1 MTATT
6 SHDDNDEQQSAA
18 PPSAEGSPGNRSEGS
33 SPGMMTRSMANST
46 PAASTTTSG
55 RPGRPAGPRRTSTA
69 DTATMTG
76 AATVPPASSSTLPSA
91 ENSPREGGAGG
102 AGPGGNSRTNSNN
115 GRNVRTSPNNASHLA
130 TGATVPGGQ
139 RVPSIARRSVSSG
152 SGDGGGFGSGGGGA
166 APSASSGPR
175 RSARHQNQPGSGG
188 PGHMNSNASGTGS
201 GGSQEPPRMAPTGV
215 NVVPGRL
222 ASSATGAGVGPGGAA
237 TAAASASG
245 ARCINPANE
254 INSRLDAHVEVK
266 VYPCN
271 NNASSSQQNKKNK
284 FTQFTIK
291 PEGVIIQ
298 GANSRHR
305 TAQSGSGDL
314 GAEYAKHIGRKLRR
328 YELSDTRACQL
339 LVTTHGG
346 SYWAVPAPE
355 AFSRHSGTCRLL
367 GDRKHPLASHTL
379 QVGDFLRVGSVGVV
393 VIETH
398 DGTENKILSEDK
410 IKKIIKDTTSG
421 NGGFLDFGE
430 TEDGEFQFGLGWVGL
445 AVELIFI
452 RDIYAK

>member
-1 MTATT
+1 
-6 SHDDNDEQQSAA
+6 
-18 PPSAEGSPGNRSEGS
+18 
-33 SPGMMTRSMANST
+33 
-46 PAASTTTSG
+46 
-55 RPGRPAGPRRTSTA
+55 
-69 DTATMTG
+69 MTG
-76 AATVPPASSSTLPSA
+76 GAINASE
-91 ENSPREGGAGG
+91 ENSPREGAIII
-102 AGPGGNSRTNSNN
+102 NNHNN
-115 GRNVRTSPNNASHLA
+115 GRNVRTSPNNGATEASGSGGSGGSINTPTA
-130 TGATVPGGQ
+130 ATVPGGQ

-152 SGDGGGFGSGGGGA
+152 SGEGAGGFGAGDDDVPNRAHAGA
-166 APSASSGPR
+166 GAGTGPR
-175 RSARHQNQPGSGG
+175 RSSPG
-188 PGHMNSNASGTGS
+188 
-201 GGSQEPPRMAPTGV
+201 MAPTGV
-215 NVVPGRL
+215 NVSTYTAPLAGSAGGSHSAVGASASTA
-222 ASSATGAGVGPGGAA
+222 ASSASAGG
-237 TAAASASG
+237 S
-245 ARCINPANE
+245 RCVNPASE
-254 INSRLDAHVEVK
+254 INSRLDAHIEVK

-271 NNASSSQQNKKNK
+271 NNASSTSQQQKKNK

-305 TAQSGSGDL
+305 AAQSGSGDL
-314 GAEYAKHIGRKLRR
+314 GAEYAQHIGRKLRR

-430 TEDGEFQFGLGWVGL
+430 TEDGEVFVFVFLRLKFVLVMLCVVG
-445 AVELIFI
+445 
-452 RDIYAK
+452 

>member
-1 MTATT
+1 MTGTND
-6 SHDDNDEQQSAA
+6 HDALV
-18 PPSAEGSPGNRSEGS
+18 PPSSSADSPSNSEPSSSASPS
-33 SPGMMTRSMANST
+33 SPGVVTRSMAAATTGADADADADGSSENSPDRGSGPGPGPGRQGT
-46 PAASTTTSG
+46 AAPALAST
-55 RPGRPAGPRRTSTA
+55 RPPGPRRTSTV
-69 DTATMTG
+69 DTVAMAG
-76 AATVPPASSSTLPSA
+76 AATAGSHE
-91 ENSPREGGAGG
+91 ENSPREGGAI
-102 AGPGGNSRTNSNN
+102 SNT
-115 GRNVRTSPNNASHLA
+115 GRNVRTIASPNNGAAEMETPTAA
-130 TGATVPGGQ
+130 TDRVPGGQ

-152 SGDGGGFGSGGGGA
+152 SGEGAGGFGAGDEDGPHLTRAGA
-166 APSASSGPR
+166 GAGAGPR
-175 RSARHQNQPGSGG
+175 RAPPG
-188 PGHMNSNASGTGS
+188 
-201 GGSQEPPRMAPTGV
+201 MAPTGV
-215 NVVPGRL
+215 NVSTYTAPLARSAGGSHSAVGASASTA
-222 ASSATGAGVGPGGAA
+222 ASSASAGG
-237 TAAASASG
+237 S
-245 ARCINPANE
+245 RCVNPASE
-254 INSRLDAHVEVK
+254 INSRLDAHIEVK

-271 NNASSSQQNKKNK
+271 NNASSASQQKKNK

-305 TAQSGSGDL
+305 AAQSGSGDL
-314 GAEYAKHIGRKLRR
+314 GAEYAQHIGRKLRR

-430 TEDGEFQFGLGWVGL
+430 TEDGELVLFFPGSSS
-445 AVELIFI
+445 F
-452 RDIYAK
+452 

>member
-1 MTATT
+1 MPDTT
-6 SHDDNDEQQSAA
+6 PNSVMAGTNDNDALV
-18 PPSAEGSPGNRSEGS
+18 PPSSSSADSPSNSELSASASAS
-33 SPGMMTRSMANST
+33 SPGVVTRSMAAATTGADADADGSSENSPDRGSGPGT
-46 PAASTTTSG
+46 GRQGTAAPALAST
-55 RPGRPAGPRRTSTA
+55 RPPGPRRTSTV
-69 DTATMTG
+69 DTVAMAG
-76 AATVPPASSSTLPSA
+76 AATAGSPG
-91 ENSPREGGAGG
+91 ENSPREGGAIS
-102 AGPGGNSRTNSNN
+102 NNN
-115 GRNVRTSPNNASHLA
+115 GRNVRTIASPNNGAAEMETPTAA
-130 TGATVPGGQ
+130 TDRVPGGQ

-152 SGDGGGFGSGGGGA
+152 SGGGENAGGFGHGDDDGMR
-166 APSASSGPR
+166 PGPR
-175 RSARHQNQPGSGG
+175 RSPPG
-188 PGHMNSNASGTGS
+188 
-201 GGSQEPPRMAPTGV
+201 MAPTGV
-215 NVVPGRL
+215 NVSTYTAPLAGSAGGGHSAVGASASTA
-222 ASSATGAGVGPGGAA
+222 ASSASAGG
-237 TAAASASG
+237 S
-245 ARCINPANE
+245 RCVNPASE
-254 INSRLDAHVEVK
+254 INSRLDAHIEVK

-271 NNASSSQQNKKNK
+271 NNASSTSQQQKKNK

-305 TAQSGSGDL
+305 AAQSGSGDL
-314 GAEYAKHIGRKLRR
+314 GAEYAQHIGRKLRR

-430 TEDGEFQFGLGWVGL
+430 TEDGELVLLFPGSSSF
-445 AVELIFI
+445 
-452 RDIYAK
+452 

>member
-1 MTATT
+1 MAGTN
-6 SHDDNDEQQSAA
+6 DNDALV
-18 PPSAEGSPGNRSEGS
+18 PPSSSSADSPSNSELSASASAS
-33 SPGMMTRSMANST
+33 SPGVVTRSMAAATTGADADADGSSENSPDRGSGPGT
-46 PAASTTTSG
+46 GRQAPAAPALAATT
-55 RPGRPAGPRRTSTA
+55 RPPGPRRTSTV
-69 DTATMTG
+69 DTVAMAG
-76 AATVPPASSSTLPSA
+76 AATAGSPE
-91 ENSPREGGAGG
+91 ENSPREGGAI
-102 AGPGGNSRTNSNN
+102 SINN
-115 GRNVRTSPNNASHLA
+115 GRNVRTIASPNNGAAEMETPTAA
-130 TGATVPGGQ
+130 TDRVPGGQ

-152 SGDGGGFGSGGGGA
+152 SGGGENAGGFGAGDDDVPNLTRAGA
-166 APSASSGPR
+166 AR
-175 RSARHQNQPGSGG
+175 RSPPG
-188 PGHMNSNASGTGS
+188 
-201 GGSQEPPRMAPTGV
+201 MAPTGV
-215 NVVPGRL
+215 NVSTYTAPLAGSAGGGHPAVGASASTA
-222 ASSATGAGVGPGGAA
+222 ASSASAGG
-237 TAAASASG
+237 S
-245 ARCINPANE
+245 RCVNPASE
-254 INSRLDAHVEVK
+254 INSRLDAHIEVK

-271 NNASSSQQNKKNK
+271 NNASSTSQQQKKNK

-305 TAQSGSGDL
+305 AAQSGSGDL
-314 GAEYAKHIGRKLRR
+314 GAEYAQHIGRKLRR

-430 TEDGEFQFGLGWVGL
+430 TEDGELVLFFPGS
-445 AVELIFI
+445 ISF
-452 RDIYAK
+452 